1 MADGSPAASPITT
14 APSDDPER
22 PLLLFCPEQGG
33 WMCRQSQGRG
43 STAGDFLTLI
53 DEDGGG
59 EMRSARYHRF
69 ILGDR
74 RLKFL
79 CFATP
84 DHPDD
89 YRRGLHEG

>member
-1 MADGSPAASPITT
+1 
-14 APSDDPER
+14 
-22 PLLLFCPEQGG
+22 
-33 WMCRQSQGRG
+33 MCRQSQGRG

-53 DEDGGG
+53 DEDGRG
-59 EMRSARYHRF
+59 EMRSSRYHRF
-69 ILGDR
+69 TIGDR

-79 CFATP
+79 CFANP